1 MDKNVHPRTISLTE
15 VVAAVFVLFIW
26 SAVFVATV
34 AIALMYFQ
42 GQTELA
48 MVEEPQPVVIVVTK
62 TPVATDTTDT
72 PVPTETPTPTSTPGL
87 PTSTPTQ
94 AIPTPTFTRVILPTP
109 IPAGDVAPTPTFTRV
124 ILPTPI
130 LAGDVTPTPT
140 LISIP
145 VPTYSYP
152 AQIAM
157 AEDGSIVHSVSTGE
171 TLSSIASM
179 YGASVESLVIANH
192 IENPAQIEVGQQLTV
207 PNGKETASVS
217 AASLPTTVPASNSP
231 SNPVAPP
238 TIVFDAGMS
247 PPPPAGDPPTRL
259 VIPKINLDTPVVEVG
274 WHIIEENGRRF
285 SEWDVA
291 DNMAGWHHASA
302 FPGNLGNVVISG
314 HHNIKGEVFRHLVD
328 LEESDTVYLYVGEQI
343 YLYAVTEK
351 YILREKGMTD
361 QVRSENA
368 RWIAKTTDERATLVT
383 CWPYTNNTHRVIV
396 VTKPLWK
403 LNR

>member
-26 SAVFVATV
+26 SGVFVATV
-34 AIALMYFQ
+34 TIALMYFQ

-62 TPVATDTTDT
+62 TPVTTDT
-72 PVPTETPTPTSTPGL
+72 LVTTETPTPTSTPGL

-109 IPAGDVAPTPTFTRV
+109 IP
-124 ILPTPI
+124 
-130 LAGDVTPTPT
+130 AGDVTPTPT

-179 YGASVESLVIANH
+179 YGASVESLVMANH
-192 IENPAQIEVGQQLTV
+192 IENPAQIKVGQQLTV
-207 PNGKETASVS
+207 PNDKETASVS
-217 AASLPTTVPASNSP
+217 AAPLATTVPASNSP

-291 DNMAGWHHASA
+291 DNMAGWHHGSA

-314 HHNIKGEVFRHLVD
+314 HHNIKGEIFRHLVD

-403 LNR
+403 LHR

>member
-34 AIALMYFQ
+34 TIALMYFQ

-62 TPVATDTTDT
+62 TPVATDT
-72 PVPTETPTPTSTPGL
+72 PVTTETPMPTFTPGL
-87 PTSTPTQ
+87 PTSTLTQ
-94 AIPTPTFTRVILPTP
+94 AI
-109 IPAGDVAPTPTFTRV
+109 PTPTFTRV

-217 AASLPTTVPASNSP
+217 TVSLPTTVPVSNSP
-231 SNPVAPP
+231 SNPIAPP

-291 DNMAGWHHASA
+291 DNVAGWHHGSA

-314 HHNIKGEVFRHLVD
+314 HHNIKGEIFRHLVD
-328 LEESDTVYLYVGEQI
+328 LEEGDTVYLYVGEQI

-351 YILREKGMTD
+351 YILRERGMTD